1 MRSVEQYIKIEV
13 KTKKNQLPQNF
24 MPPVESIAALPNDL
38 ILRLSIEQYHA
49 MIQAGILTDDDPV
62 ELLEGLLV
70 FKMAKNPPHRLATG
84 LTRTALE
91 NILPPGW
98 YVDSQEP
105 ITLQNSEPEPDI
117 AVIRGDRRQYPDR
130 HPGAEDIA
138 MIVEISDSTLQ
149 RDRTIKKR
157 IYARAGI
164 PFYWIVNLAESQV
177 EVYSQP
183 LVDVEQPD
191 YSQRLNYGRS
201 AFVSV
206 IVAGVEIGEIEVNNL
221 LP

>member
-1 MRSVEQYIKIEV
+1 
-13 KTKKNQLPQNF
+13 
-24 MPPVESIAALPNDL
+24 MPPVESVAAIPNDL
-38 ILRLSIEQYHA
+38 ILRLSVEQYHA

-84 LTRTALE
+84 LGRTALE
-91 NILPPGW
+91 NILPRGW

-117 AVIRGDRRQYPDR
+117 AVIRGDRRQYHDR

-138 MIVEISDSTLQ
+138 MIIEISDSTLQ

-157 IYARAGI
+157 IYACAGI
-164 PFYWIVNLAESQV
+164 AIYWIVNLAESRV
-177 EVYSQP
+177 EVYDRPSGNTA
-183 LVDVEQPD
+183 QPD
-191 YSQRLNYGRS
+191 YDRMLNYERS
-201 AFVSV
+201 FSIPV
-206 IVAGVEIGEIEVNNL
+206 IIEGIEIGAIDVNSI